1 MIIQN
6 NPCASVYMGQVLPMP
21 WRGRSHLVARRDMQV
36 LQGLHPAGVP
46 SLRYSI
52 CPQDMPLHRVSAT
65 RIGLSMREDWGEIL
79 ATFPKRALSVEIEP
93 REIDLT
99 EKAYTSWF
107 LGEIYGST
115 VVTTRYD
122 YQKNP
127 IQIFKIYVIFVWY
140 PDFHVDI

>member
-1 MIIQN
+1 M
-6 NPCASVYMGQVLPMP
+6 
-21 WRGRSHLVARRDMQV
+21 
-36 LQGLHPAGVP
+36 
-46 SLRYSI
+46 
-52 CPQDMPLHRVSAT
+52 
-65 RIGLSMREDWGEIL
+65 

-99 EKAYTSWF
+99 EKAYTSRF

-127 IQIFKIYVIFVWY
+127 IQIFKIYVIFV
-140 PDFHVDI
+140 